1 MNGDKLLLIG
11 DNPFHGVSHL
21 SQARARARQA
31 GITTPGRAAGV
42 VAAAVDSG
50 ANGFLFSVNETT
62 LAILRILRGTPQL
75 PARLYAIVPYSYAYV
90 RSAIALGGLPGLAR
104 KVGREIVAARNG
116 RALLDAVGGVVT
128 GNPRGLLRAYVTYEI
143 NRLREAVGTRT
154 PVASVLLHE
163 VVTDMALALNMEW
176 LFRAFVRSVSAI
188 GVAPGFDTRN
198 LSALVQRLRTWGIE
212 MDGLVF
218 AAPFNT
224 AGFQMSPSR
233 EECEKALVGL
243 PGATLIAFSVLAAGY
258 ASLSDAAAYVVGT
271 PRLDGVAI
279 GVSSAE
285 QARTTFALFRDA
297 LHLSPGP
304 PAGGSAAINGP
315 PPDSRV
321 PAEIP
326 SG

>member
-1 MNGDKLLLIG
+1 MNGDRLLLIG

-42 VAAAVDSG
+42 VAVAVESG

-62 LAILRILRGTPQL
+62 LAILHILRGTPQL
-75 PARLYAIVPYSYAYV
+75 PARLYAIVPYSYGFV
-90 RSAIALGGLPGLAR
+90 RSAIALGGIPGLAR
-104 KVGREIVAARNG
+104 KVGREIVGVRNW
-116 RALLDAVGGVVT
+116 RALLDAAGGLVT

-143 NRLREAVGTRT
+143 NRLRAAVGTRT
-154 PVASVLLHE
+154 PVASILLHE
-163 VVTDMALALNMEW
+163 IVTDMALALNMDW
-176 LFRAFVRSVSAI
+176 LVRTFVRAVSAE
-188 GVAPGFDTRN
+188 GVMPGFNTRN
-198 LSALVQRLRTWGIE
+198 LCALVQRLRTWGID
-212 MDGLVF
+212 MDGLVI

-233 EECEKALVGL
+233 EACEQALVGMR
-243 PGATLIAFSVLAAGY
+243 GATLIAFSVLAAGY
-258 ASLSDAAAYVVGT
+258 VSLSDAASYIAGT

-285 QARTTFALFRDA
+285 QAQTTFALFRDA

-304 PAGGSAAINGP
+304 PDGRWAAGDGNF
-315 PPDSRV
+315 PDNRV
-321 PAEIP
+321 PAETR
-326 SG
+326 SS

>member
-1 MNGDKLLLIG
+1 MNGDRLLLIG

-31 GITTPGRAAGV
+31 GITTAGCAAGV
-42 VAAAVDSG
+42 VAAAVESG

-62 LAILRILRGTPQL
+62 LAILHILRGTPQL
-75 PARLYAIVPYSYAYV
+75 PARLYAIVPYSYAFV
-90 RSAIALGGLPGLAR
+90 RSAIALGGIAGLAR
-104 KVGREIVAARNG
+104 KVGREIVGARNW
-116 RALLDAVGGVVT
+116 RALLDVAGGMVT
-128 GNPRGLLRAYVTYEI
+128 GNPQGFLRAYVTYEI

-154 PVASVLLHE
+154 SVAAVLLHE
-163 VVTDMALALNMEW
+163 VVTDMALALNMDW
-176 LFRAFVRSVSAI
+176 LFRTFVRSISAT

-198 LSALVQRLRTWGIE
+198 LCALVQRLRTWGIE

-233 EECEKALVGL
+233 EACEQALVDL
-243 PGATLIAFSVLAAGY
+243 RGATLIAFSVLAAGY
-258 ASLSDAAAYVVGT
+258 VSLSDAAAYVVGT

-297 LHLSPGP
+297 LHLSPGL
-304 PAGGSAAINGP
+304 PAGSWAAGDGHL
-315 PPDSRV
+315 PDNRA
-321 PAEIP
+321 PAETR
-326 SG
+326 SS